1 LNKKNK
7 RTLSR
12 EKKAG
17 LTLSPFHMKGGNDM
31 LVFGPVP
38 SRRLGQSIGINHI
51 PPKACPYSCIYCQ
64 LGRTNHMAVTRREY
78 YKSEEILAQIKQ
90 KLNDIGKK
98 HVDYLTFVPDGEP
111 TLDINLGRH
120 IDLLKPFGIPTAVI
134 TNASL
139 LWMDAVKADLM
150 KADWVSVKIDAV
162 DQDIWKKIDR
172 PQGSLVLDTIL
183 EGVMDFAQ
191 SYKGTLVTETML
203 VRSVNDS
210 KDHLREIANHIYRI
224 NPDKAYILVPTR
236 PPAEDGVV
244 MSTAETLRNAHDIFC
259 QNDISTECITGDEG
273 NSFYFSDNVV
283 NDLLSILSVHPMREE
298 AIFDSLKKKNLCHSV
313 IDMLIDKKMISLYKY
328 EGERFY
334 KRNL

>member
-1 LNKKNK
+1 
-7 RTLSR
+7 
-12 EKKAG
+12 
-17 LTLSPFHMKGGNDM
+17 
-31 LVFGPVP
+31 
-38 SRRLGQSIGINHI
+38 
-51 PPKACPYSCIYCQ
+51 
-64 LGRTNHMAVTRREY
+64 MAVTRREY
-78 YKSEEILAQIKQ
+78 YKPEEILAQIKQ
-90 KLNDIGKK
+90 KLDDIGKE

-139 LWMDAVKADLM
+139 LWMDAVKVDLM

-191 SYKGTLVTETML
+191 AYKGTLVTETML

-210 KDHLREIANHIYRI
+210 IDHLRKIANHIQRI

-236 PPAEDGVV
+236 PPAEDGVCKPTDE
-244 MSTAETLRNAHDIFC
+244 SLRNAYDIFR
-259 QNDISTECITGDEG
+259 QNNLDVECIAGDEG
-273 NSFYFSDNVV
+273 DSFYFTDDFV
-283 NDLLSILSVHPMREE
+283 NDLLSITAVHPVKENVILALIEKRGL
-298 AIFDSLKKKNLCHSV
+298 DRSV
-313 IDMLIDKKMISLYKY
+313 
-328 EGERFY
+328 
-334 KRNL
+334 N